1 MGSSSD
7 CCESIVSSQ
16 DVQVYLVHSLT
27 SHLMKRKPEKL
38 NHLPKETQLVRI
50 TYQFKSSVPEI
61 ISASTLSGLKVWR
74 KVVRALWFSREDF
87 LVGNSFALRH
97 QTPPEVETI
106 FLTSV
111 MRKRRC
117 QVL

>member
-27 SHLMKRKPEKL
+27 LHLMKRKPEKL

-61 ISASTLSGLKVWR
+61 ISASTLSGLKVY
-74 KVVRALWFSREDF
+74 RAQGTLSNI
-87 LVGNSFALRH
+87 L
-97 QTPPEVETI
+97 
-106 FLTSV
+106 
-111 MRKRRC
+111 
-117 QVL
+117 